1 MKVLIGNRKEDK
13 MLDIKLIRENPEKIN
28 ELLKRRN
35 PDLSIDEVIAI
46 DEERRKIQTK
56 ADELRA
62 KRKSESQKIGLMK
75 KNGEN
80 TDKIQEEVRVLGDE
94 IKEFE
99 EKQTELDA
107 KQKDILLH
115 IPNIPD
121 ETTPIGASDADNVEV
136 YKWGEPRKFDFE
148 FKAHWDLCEE
158 KNLVDFERGVKLSQS
173 RFTLYRG
180 KGSRLER
187 AIINFFLDYHTE
199 QQGYEEIL
207 PPFMANS
214 ATMTG
219 TGQLPKFAEDMYKC
233 ENEDLYLI
241 PTAEVPVTNIYSGEI
256 LSEDDL
262 PKYMTAYT
270 PCFRREAGSA
280 GKDTRGLIRVHQFNK
295 VELVKLCTPETSKD
309 EHEKLTE
316 DAEKMLQLL
325 ELPYRREALST
336 GDIGFSAN
344 KCWDLEVWMPSYNA
358 YKEISSCSNY
368 GDYQARRANN
378 RYKEKATGK
387 TRFVHTI
394 NGSGLAVGRT
404 FAAIVENYQQ
414 ADGTIIIPEVLRK
427 YTGFD
432 KI

>member
-1 MKVLIGNRKEDK
+1 

-35 PDLSIDEVIAI
+35 PDLSIDTIIAI
-46 DEERRKIQTK
+46 DADRRKVQAQ

-62 KRKSESQKIGLMK
+62 KRKSESQKIGMMK

-80 TDKIQEEVRVLGDE
+80 TDAIQEEVRKLGDE
-94 IKEFE
+94 IKELA
-99 EKQTELDA
+99 EKQVDLDNI
-107 KQKDILLH
+107 QRDMLLRT
-115 IPNIPD
+115 PNIPD
-121 ETTPIGASDADNVEV
+121 ETTPVGTSEDDNIPV
-136 YKWGEPRKFDFE
+136 KFWGEPTKFSFAP
-148 FKAHWDLCEE
+148 KAHWDICED
-158 KNLVDFERGVKLSQS
+158 KGIVDFERGVKISQS

-180 KGSRLER
+180 KGARLER
-187 AIINFFLDYHTE
+187 AIIQFFLDIHTE
-199 QQGYEEIL
+199 EHGYEEIL
-207 PPFMANS
+207 PPFMANA

-233 ENEDLYLI
+233 VDEDLYLI

-295 VELVKLCTPETSKD
+295 VEMVKLTTPEASPA
-309 EHEKLTE
+309 EHEKLTR
-316 DAEKMLQLL
+316 DAEICL
-325 ELPYRREALST
+325 EKLGLPYRRVALCT
-336 GDIGFSAN
+336 ADIGFSAN
-344 KCWDLEVWMPSYNA
+344 KCFDLEVWLPSYNT

-368 GDYQARRANN
+368 GDYQARRANT
-378 RYKEKATGK
+378 RYRTKDGQI
-387 TRFVHTI
+387 RFVHTI

-404 FAAIVENYQQ
+404 FAAILENFQQ
-414 ADGTIIIPEVLRK
+414 EDGTVIIPEVLRK

>member
-1 MKVLIGNRKEDK
+1 

-35 PDLSIDEVIAI
+35 PELSIDTIIAI
-46 DEERRKIQTK
+46 DADRRKVQAQ

-62 KRKSESQKIGLMK
+62 KRKSESQKIGMMK

-80 TDKIQEEVRVLGDE
+80 TDAIQEEVRKLGDE
-94 IKEFE
+94 VKALE
-99 EKQTELDA
+99 EKQVELDNI
-107 KQKDILLH
+107 QRDMLLRT
-115 IPNIPD
+115 PNTPD
-121 ETTPIGASDADNVEV
+121 ESTPIGASEDDNIPV
-136 YKWGEPRKFDFE
+136 KFWGEPTKFNFE
-148 FKAHWDLCEE
+148 PKAHWDICEE
-158 KNLVDFERGVKLSQS
+158 KNLVDFERGVKISQS

-180 KGSRLER
+180 KGARLER
-187 AIINFFLDYHTE
+187 AIIQFFLDLHTE
-199 QQGYEEIL
+199 EHGYEEIL
-207 PPFMANS
+207 PPFMANA

-233 ENEDLYLI
+233 VDEDLYLI

-295 VELVKLCTPETSKD
+295 VEMVKLTTPESSPK
-309 EHEKLTE
+309 EHEKLTR
-316 DAEKMLQLL
+316 DAEICL
-325 ELPYRREALST
+325 EKLGLPYRRVALCSA
-336 GDIGFSAN
+336 DIGFSAN
-344 KCWDLEVWMPSYNA
+344 KCFDLEVWLPSYNA

-368 GDYQARRANN
+368 GDFQARRSNT
-378 RYKEKATGK
+378 RYRTKDGQI
-387 TRFVHTI
+387 RFVHTI

-404 FAAIVENYQQ
+404 FAAIVENFQQ
-414 ADGTIIIPEVLRK
+414 EDGTIIIPEVLRK

>member
-1 MKVLIGNRKEDK
+1 

-35 PDLSIDEVIAI
+35 PELSINEVIAI

-80 TDKIQEEVRVLGDE
+80 TDEIQEDVRVLGDE
-94 IKEFE
+94 IKELE
-99 EKQTELDA
+99 EKQNALDF
-107 KQKDILLH
+107 KQRDILLH

-148 FKAHWDLCEE
+148 YKAHWDLCEE

-256 LSEDDL
+256 LSEEDL

-295 VELVKLCTPETSKD
+295 VELVKLCTPETSKE

-368 GDYQARRANN
+368 GDYQARRANI

-414 ADGTIIIPEVLRK
+414 ADGTIIIPEVLIK

-432 KI
+432 KL

>member
-1 MKVLIGNRKEDK
+1 MLIINRKEDK

-80 TDKIQEEVRVLGDE
+80 TDKIQEEVRFLGDE

-107 KQKDILLH
+107 KQRDILLH

-256 LSEDDL
+256 LSEEDL

-368 GDYQARRANN
+368 GDYQARRANI

>member
-1 MKVLIGNRKEDK
+1 

-35 PDLSIDEVIAI
+35 PDLSINEVIAI

-62 KRKSESQKIGLMK
+62 KRKSESQKIGIMK

-80 TDKIQEEVRVLGDE
+80 TDQIQEEVRVLGDE
-94 IKEFE
+94 IKILE
-99 EKQTELDA
+99 EQQNSLDTKQR
-107 KQKDILLH
+107 DILLH

-121 ETTPIGASDADNVEV
+121 ETTPIGLSEDDNVEV

-148 FKAHWDLCEE
+148 FKAHWDICEE

-180 KGSRLER
+180 KGARLER
-187 AIINFFLDYHTE
+187 AIINFFLDYHTQE
-199 QQGYEEIL
+199 QGYEEIL

-214 ATMTG
+214 TTMTG

-256 LSEDDL
+256 LSEEDL

-344 KCWDLEVWMPSYNA
+344 KCWDLEVWMPSYGT

-368 GDYQARRANN
+368 GDYQARRANI

-414 ADGTIIIPEVLRK
+414 EDGTIIIPEVLRK

-432 KI
+432 KL

>member
-1 MKVLIGNRKEDK
+1 
-13 MLDIKLIRENPEKIN
+13 MLDIKLIRENPDKIN

-35 PDLSIDEVIAI
+35 PALSIDEVLVI

-62 KRKSESQKIGLMK
+62 KRKAESQKIGQMK

-80 TDKIQEEVRVLGDE
+80 TDEIQEDVRVLGDE
-94 IKEFE
+94 IKDLEG
-99 EKQTELDA
+99 KQTELDE
-107 KQKDILLH
+107 KQRDILLH

-180 KGSRLER
+180 KGSKLER

-214 ATMTG
+214 ETMTG

-295 VELVKLCTPETSKD
+295 VELVKLCTPESSKD

-368 GDYQARRANN
+368 GDYQARRANI

>member
-1 MKVLIGNRKEDK
+1 
-13 MLDIKLIRENPEKIN
+13 MLDIKLIRENPDKVN

-35 PDLSIDEVIAI
+35 PELSIDAVLEI
-46 DEERRKIQTK
+46 DAERRKIQAQ

-62 KRKSESQKIGLMK
+62 TRKNESQKIGMMK

-80 TDKIQEEVRVLGDE
+80 TDAIQEEVRKLGDD
-94 IKEFE
+94 IKALED
-99 EKQTELDA
+99 KQTELDN
-107 KQKDILLH
+107 KQRDILLH
-115 IPNIPD
+115 TPNIPD
-121 ETTPIGASDADNVEV
+121 ETTPVGLSEDDNVEV
-136 YKWGEPRKFDFE
+136 YKWGVPRKFDFE

-158 KNLVDFERGVKLSQS
+158 KNLVDFERGVKISQS

-180 KGSRLER
+180 KGARLER
-187 AIINFFLDYHTE
+187 AIINFFLDYHTQE
-199 QQGYEEIL
+199 QGYEEIL
-207 PPFMANS
+207 PPFMAN
-214 ATMTG
+214 ANTMTG
-219 TGQLPKFAEDMYKC
+219 TGQLPKFKEDMYKC
-233 ENEDLYLI
+233 VDEDLYLI

-256 LSEDDL
+256 LSEEDL

-270 PCFRREAGSA
+270 PCFRRESGSA
-280 GKDTRGLIRVHQFNK
+280 GRDTRGLIRVHQFNK
-295 VELVKLCTPETSKD
+295 VELVKLCTPETSRE

-358 YKEISSCSNY
+358 YKEISSCSNF
-368 GDYQARRANN
+368 GDYQARRANI
-378 RYKEKATGK
+378 RYRDKESGK

-414 ADGTIIIPEVLRK
+414 EDGTIIIPEVLRK

-432 KI
+432 RI

>member
-1 MKVLIGNRKEDK
+1 

-35 PDLSIDEVIAI
+35 PELSIDKIIEI
-46 DEERRKIQTK
+46 DAERRKIQAQ

-62 KRKSESQKIGLMK
+62 KRKTESQKIGMMK

-80 TDKIQEEVRVLGDE
+80 TDAIQEEVRALGDE
-94 IKEFE
+94 VKALE
-99 EKQTELDA
+99 EKQVELDNA
-107 KQKDILLH
+107 QRDMLLRT
-115 IPNIPD
+115 PNTPD
-121 ETTPIGASDADNVEV
+121 ESTPIGKSEDDNIPVK
-136 YKWGEPRKFDFE
+136 YWGEPTKFNFE
-148 FKAHWDLCEE
+148 AKAHWDICEE
-158 KNLVDFERGVKLSQS
+158 KNLVDFERGVKISQS

-180 KGSRLER
+180 KGARLER
-187 AIINFFLDYHTE
+187 AIIQFFLDLHTE
-199 QQGYEEIL
+199 EHGYEEIL
-207 PPFMANS
+207 PPFMANA

-233 ENEDLYLI
+233 VDEDLYLI

-295 VELVKLCTPETSKD
+295 VEMVKLTTPESSPA
-309 EHEKLTE
+309 EHEKLTR
-316 DAEKMLQLL
+316 DAEICL
-325 ELPYRREALST
+325 EKLGLPYRRVTLCSA
-336 GDIGFSAN
+336 DIGFSAN
-344 KCWDLEVWMPSYNA
+344 KCFDLEVWLPSYNA

-368 GDYQARRANN
+368 GDFQARRSNT
-378 RYKEKATGK
+378 RYRTKDGQI
-387 TRFVHTI
+387 RFVHTI

-404 FAAIVENYQQ
+404 FAAIVENFQQ
-414 ADGTIIIPEVLRK
+414 EDGTIIIPEVLRK

-432 KI
+432 RI

>member
-1 MKVLIGNRKEDK
+1 

-35 PDLSIDEVIAI
+35 PDLSIDTIIAI
-46 DEERRKIQTK
+46 DADRRKVQAQ

-62 KRKSESQKIGLMK
+62 KRKSESQKIGMMK

-80 TDKIQEEVRVLGDE
+80 TDAIQEEVRKLGDE
-94 IKEFE
+94 IKELE
-99 EKQTELDA
+99 EKQVDLDNI
-107 KQKDILLH
+107 QRDMLLRT
-115 IPNIPD
+115 PNIPD
-121 ETTPIGASDADNVEV
+121 ETTPVGTSEDDNIPV
-136 YKWGEPRKFDFE
+136 KFWGEPTKFSFAP
-148 FKAHWDLCEE
+148 KAHWNICED
-158 KNLVDFERGVKLSQS
+158 KGIVDFERGVKISQS

-180 KGSRLER
+180 KGARLER
-187 AIINFFLDYHTE
+187 AIIQFFLDIHTE
-199 QQGYEEIL
+199 EHGYEEIL
-207 PPFMANS
+207 PPFMANA

-233 ENEDLYLI
+233 VDEDLYLI

-295 VELVKLCTPETSKD
+295 VEMVKLTTPEASPA
-309 EHEKLTE
+309 EHEKLTR
-316 DAEKMLQLL
+316 DAEICL
-325 ELPYRREALST
+325 EKLGLPYRRVALCT
-336 GDIGFSAN
+336 ADIGFSAN
-344 KCWDLEVWMPSYNA
+344 KCFDLEVWLPSYNT

-368 GDYQARRANN
+368 GDYQARRANT
-378 RYKEKATGK
+378 RYRTKDGQI
-387 TRFVHTI
+387 RFVHTI

-404 FAAIVENYQQ
+404 FAAILENFQQ
-414 ADGTIIIPEVLRK
+414 EDGTVIIPEVLRK

>member
-1 MKVLIGNRKEDK
+1 

-35 PDLSIDEVIAI
+35 PELSIDTIIAI
-46 DEERRKIQTK
+46 DADRRKVQAQ

-62 KRKSESQKIGLMK
+62 KRKSESQKIGMMK

-80 TDKIQEEVRVLGDE
+80 TDAIQEEVRKLGDE
-94 IKEFE
+94 VKALE
-99 EKQTELDA
+99 EKQVELDSI
-107 KQKDILLH
+107 QRDMLLRT
-115 IPNIPD
+115 PNTPD
-121 ETTPIGASDADNVEV
+121 ESTPIGESEDDNVPV
-136 YKWGEPRKFDFE
+136 KFWGEPTKFNFE
-148 FKAHWDLCEE
+148 PKAHWDICEE
-158 KNLVDFERGVKLSQS
+158 KNLVDFERGVKISQS
-173 RFTLYRG
+173 RLTLYRG
-180 KGSRLER
+180 KGARLER
-187 AIINFFLDYHTE
+187 AIIQFFLDLHTE
-199 QQGYEEIL
+199 EHGYEEIL
-207 PPFMANS
+207 PPFMANA

-233 ENEDLYLI
+233 VDEDLSLL

-295 VELVKLCTPETSKD
+295 VEMVKLTTPESSPA
-309 EHEKLTE
+309 EHEKLTR
-316 DAEKMLQLL
+316 DAEICL
-325 ELPYRREALST
+325 EKLGLPYRRVALCSA
-336 GDIGFSAN
+336 DIGFSAN
-344 KCWDLEVWMPSYNA
+344 KCFDLEVWLPSYNA

-368 GDYQARRANN
+368 GDFQARRSNT
-378 RYKEKATGK
+378 RYRTKDGQI
-387 TRFVHTI
+387 RFVHTI

-404 FAAIVENYQQ
+404 FAAIVENFQQ
-414 ADGTIIIPEVLRK
+414 EDGTIIIPEVLRK

-432 KI
+432 RI

>member
-1 MKVLIGNRKEDK
+1 

-368 GDYQARRANN
+368 GDYQARRANI

-387 TRFVHTI
+387 TRFVHSI

>member
-28 ELLKRRN
+28 ELLRRRN

-368 GDYQARRANN
+368 GDYQARRANI